1 MREFIITNRYR
12 INIQKSIELLYTKR
26 TESKYFKMLFAIGI
40 KIYKAFVNKI
50 LKLYRKKL
58 NMKKQI
64 KHKPSS
70 CIEGQFCKNVH
81 VPILVGY
88 FDAIPIKLSAGL
100 LVGYDKSI
108 LDLYGHAKIKKCQD
122 SFGKEK
128 QMANLIKL

>member
-70 CIEGQFCKNVH
+70 CMRV
-81 VPILVGY
+81 
-88 FDAIPIKLSAGL
+88 
-100 LVGYDKSI
+100 
-108 LDLYGHAKIKKCQD
+108 
-122 SFGKEK
+122 SFVK
-128 QMANLIKL
+128 MFMFPY